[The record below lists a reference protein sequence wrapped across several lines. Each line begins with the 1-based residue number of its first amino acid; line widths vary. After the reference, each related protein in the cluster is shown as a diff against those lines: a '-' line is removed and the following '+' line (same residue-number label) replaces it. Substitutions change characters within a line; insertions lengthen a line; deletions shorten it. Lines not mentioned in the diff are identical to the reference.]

1 MKNIEKYRDKLL
13 ERVNVCSWYD
23 HFNPNGTDCVQDCK
37 SCEERFVEWLF
48 EDSEK
53 QVLDE
58 KEREY
63 LSSVIKPF
71 RKKVLY
77 ISKIEKG
84 YEGDVCFIGIFLKG
98 TERIYL
104 PYFNTKSGMYAGMQE
119 FVKYSLEEL
128 GL

>member
-1 MKNIEKYRDKLL
+1 MMNIEKFRDKLL
-13 ERVNVCSWYD
+13 DRVNVCSWYD
-23 HFNPNGTDCVQDCK
+23 HFNPNGADCVQDCK
-37 SCEERFVEWLF
+37 SCEERFVQWLF
-48 EDSEK
+48 EDCEK

-71 RKKVLY
+71 RKQVLY
-77 ISKIEKG
+77 ISKIETRYKD
-84 YEGDVCFIGIFLKG
+84 DVCFIAIWLKG
-98 TERIYL
+98 NDRFNL
-104 PYFNTKSGMYAGMQE
+104 PDFNTNSGMYAGMQP

>member
-13 ERVNVCSWYD
+13 ERVNVCNWYD
-23 HFNPNGTDCVQDCK
+23 YFNSDGDCVQDCK
-37 SCEERFVEWLF
+37 ACEERFVKWLF

-63 LSSVIKPF
+63 LSNVIKPF
-71 RKKVLY
+71 RKNVLY
-77 ISKIEKG
+77 ISKIETQYKD
-84 YEGDVCFIGIFLKG
+84 DVCFISIWLKG
-98 TERIYL
+98 NDRFNL
-104 PYFNTKSGMYAGMQE
+104 PYFNTKSGMYAGMQP
-119 FVKYSLEEL
+119 FIKYSLEEL